1 MGDAS
6 SKRWLRRAVVTA
18 VLVAALATA
27 GWCFRSAWRAKAV
40 SDPQAARARG
50 EPIPVRTAPVTEM
63 EADEVIGAT
72 ALTTASQTAVLT
84 VGFSNGFR
92 QSSIVVDQVHV
103 YEGDAVRK
111 GQVLFELND
120 QAPQAYLRYRQAA
133 LEYAEANLAYVT
145 KLNSWTQAV
154 RDQGL
159 KSAKEE
165 VVYREK
171 DKEVRTLE
179 MGAFERVR
187 SDYRGAI
194 SDFMIFEATSK
205 LYAATWERVASEWRL
220 RLAEQ
225 TQATIVE
232 YIQQQLTLARS
243 ELDSARAELTF
254 ARRDVARCK
263 VVSPLDGFMTLVQ
276 IVPGSVLQSNSVI
289 SSVLRLDPIH
299 VRVDFPQERI
309 DALAVGQAMEIVFDS
324 FPKERFAGKV
334 IRIAPAVEP
343 QLRVLPVVV
352 EVPNPGSRIKAGI
365 SSYARLRLPRK
376 ALSMPAAALL
386 EQGDKT
392 TAFRVEGGRARM
404 REVRTGRRVGPNRV
418 EVLDGLSPDDEV
430 VIFHNFYRHPGA
442 LLPSEGYLQ
451 DNDRVDVDW
460 RKWARR
466 DDRPAPDR

>member
-6 SKRWLRRAVVTA
+6 SNRWLRRAVVVA
-18 VLVAALATA
+18 VLGAALATA
-27 GWCFRSAWRAKAV
+27 GWCFRSALRARAV

-50 EPIPVRTAPVTEM
+50 EPIPVRTSPVTEM
-63 EADEVIGAT
+63 EAEEVIGAT
-72 ALTTASQTAVLT
+72 ALTNASQTAVLT

-92 QSSIVVDQVHV
+92 QSSIVVEKVHV
-103 YEGDAVRK
+103 YEGDPVRK
-111 GQVLFELND
+111 GQVLFELSD

-133 LEYAEANLAYVT
+133 VEYAEANLTYAT
-145 KLNSWTQAV
+145 KLNSWVQAV

-159 KSAKEE
+159 KSGKQE
-165 VVYREK
+165 VFYREK
-171 DKEVRTLE
+171 DKEIRHLE
-179 MGAFERVR
+179 LNAYGKMKVAAN
-187 SDYRGAI
+187 AI
-194 SDFMIFEATSK
+194 SDFTIFDAQSKYFAT
-205 LYAATWERVASEWRL
+205 TWERVAAEWRL

-225 TQATIVE
+225 TQATTVE
-232 YIQQQLTLARS
+232 YVEQQLALARS
-243 ELDSARAELTF
+243 ELEAARAELTF
-254 ARRDVARCK
+254 ASRDVARCK
-263 VVSPLDGFMTLVQ
+263 VVSPLDGFMTRVQ
-276 IVPGSVLQSNSVI
+276 IVPGSVLQSDSVI

-309 DALAVGQAMEIVFDS
+309 DAVAVGQTMEIVFDS
-324 FPKERFAGKV
+324 FPKERFTGKV

-365 SSYARLRLPRK
+365 SSYARLRVPRK
-376 ALSMPAAALL
+376 ALAMPTAALL

-392 TAFRVEGGRARM
+392 MAFRVEQGRARM
-404 REVRTGRRVGPNRV
+404 REIRTGHRVGPNRV

-442 LLPSEGYLQ
+442 LLPSESYLQ
-451 DNDRVDVDW
+451 DNDSVDVDW